1 MEKTQKWKFQFMIV
15 ALGQAVSMLGSHG
28 VQFALIWWLA
38 EKTSS
43 PLMLGIS
50 GFAAYLPMTLFS
62 PLAGIAADR
71 YNRKFISVF
80 SDMGMGSAALI
91 YAVLLYFF
99 DLPVWTV
106 FVMLCVRGI
115 GSTFQQ
121 PAIQSIIPQLVP
133 KNQLVKTNGWMQLLN
148 SGSFLLG
155 PVIGASLY
163 AIFPMPIVLMS
174 DVAGAILASIALA
187 VVKIPELE
195 KTEQEEQH
203 FIAEIKEGLQVFKE
217 DKKLFYIVIAEAL
230 CMFFY
235 APLSSLYPLMT
246 SDYFKLSAMY
256 GSAVELSFAIGMM
269 VSSLLFSSVLKINR
283 KIRVSFMGLFGMGVI
298 SLLCGIIPPVYAGWF
313 FFAGSCICL
322 GASGNVHTIPLTA
335 YMQETI
341 SPDKM
346 GRAFSVLTLIS
357 SVTMPIGLLFSSPIA
372 ERVGVNVWFFISGLC
387 MIALTTG
394 VSIRYAAECRREKY
408 DLGISDVRY

>member
-1 MEKTQKWKFQFMIV
+1 MKKIQKWESQFIIV
-15 ALGQAVSMLGSHG
+15 ALGQAISMLGSHG

-50 GFAAYLPMTLFS
+50 GIVAYLPMTLFS

-133 KNQLVKTNGWMQLLN
+133 KDQLVKTNGWMQFLN

-155 PVIGASLY
+155 PVIGASLF
-163 AIFPMPIVLMS
+163 AIFPMSIVLMS

-195 KTEQEEQH
+195 KAEREEQH
-203 FIAEIKEGLQVFKE
+203 FIAEIKEGLQVF
-217 DKKLFYIVIAEAL
+217 
-230 CMFFY
+230 
-235 APLSSLYPLMT
+235 
-246 SDYFKLSAMY
+246 
-256 GSAVELSFAIGMM
+256 
-269 VSSLLFSSVLKINR
+269 
-283 KIRVSFMGLFGMGVI
+283 
-298 SLLCGIIPPVYAGWF
+298 
-313 FFAGSCICL
+313 
-322 GASGNVHTIPLTA
+322 
-335 YMQETI
+335 
-341 SPDKM
+341 
-346 GRAFSVLTLIS
+346 
-357 SVTMPIGLLFSSPIA
+357 
-372 ERVGVNVWFFISGLC
+372 
-387 MIALTTG
+387 
-394 VSIRYAAECRREKY
+394 
-408 DLGISDVRY
+408 